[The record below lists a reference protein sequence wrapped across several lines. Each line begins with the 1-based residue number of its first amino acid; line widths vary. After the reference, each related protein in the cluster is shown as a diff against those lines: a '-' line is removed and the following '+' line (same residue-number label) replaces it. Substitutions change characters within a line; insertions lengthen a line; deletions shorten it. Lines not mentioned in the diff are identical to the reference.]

1 MTDPRLFVALPTPV
15 ALRESITRATA
26 PLRHSGAD
34 VRWEEASKLHCTL
47 KFLGPT
53 PSALLPALE
62 AALSAAA
69 RGSKVPSIV
78 YRGIGGFPSLRDP
91 RVLWIG
97 MEETAGTLTTLQASV
112 EERCA
117 ALGLPRDERAFHPHV
132 TLGRVKSR
140 RNIGELL
147 ETAETVTFE
156 SPATAVGTLA
166 LIRSDLRPSGSVY
179 IVLREFPLG
188 S

>member
-1 MTDPRLFVALPTPV
+1 M
-15 ALRESITRATA
+15 A
-26 PLRHSGAD
+26 PLRRTRAD

-62 AALSAAA
+62 DAISAST
-69 RGSKVPSIV
+69 RGSNIPSIL
-78 YRGIGGFPSLRDP
+78 YGGIGGFPSLRDP
-91 RVLWIG
+91 KVLWIG
-97 MEETAGTLTTLQASV
+97 VKETTGTLAALQASV
-112 EERCA
+112 EDRCA
-117 ALGLPRDERAFHPHV
+117 ALGLPREERPFHPHV

-140 RNIGELL
+140 KNIRELL

-179 IVLREFPLG
+179 TVLREFPLG

>member
-1 MTDPRLFVALPTPV
+1 MTGPRLFIAIPTP
-15 ALRESITRATA
+15 AHLRESITRALA
-26 PLRHSGAD
+26 PLRQTRAD

-53 PSALLPALE
+53 PSAILPALE
-62 AALSAAA
+62 ETLSSAA
-69 RGSKVPSIV
+69 RGSNVPNII

-97 MEETAGTLTTLQASV
+97 MHESAGTLATLQASV
-112 EERCA
+112 EEGCA
-117 ALGLPRDERAFHPHV
+117 ALGLPREERAFHPHV
-132 TLGRVKSR
+132 TLGRVKSLK
-140 RNIGELL
+140 NIQELL
-147 ETAETVTFE
+147 EMVETVTFE
-156 SPATAVGTLA
+156 SPATSVGTLT

-179 IVLREFPLG
+179 TVLREFPLG